1 VSRSPAQAFSAEVG
15 EEQLVV
21 LRGQGD
27 VERPDASWTKNPSGF
42 AAHGRPTLAVLAQ
55 LGFLARRRQCLR
67 AVAWPQHVERNEGE
81 ECSVRA
87 CREPLRVRS
96 SSVRRRGSVIT
107 SDRQH
112 VRLGNRFRRANWAP
126 ERVSPTTDASPGR
139 RPLVRQPARAGSFL
153 RRRMPPPEKND
164 AARREPSRRRG
175 SSTGF
180 QRVTPVFRGRSRGAT
195 FRTPRRAGRAR
206 ISRGVC
212 FSGDSSLLRW

>member
-1 VSRSPAQAFSAEVG
+1 M
-15 EEQLVV
+15 
-21 LRGQGD
+21 RGRGG

-55 LGFLARRRQCLR
+55 LGFLTRRRQCLR

-96 SSVRRRGSVIT
+96 SKVCRRGSVIT

-112 VRLGNRFRRANWAP
+112 VRLGNRFPKGELGSRSGFTGRR
-126 ERVSPTTDASPGR
+126 RVPGPAAVGSAAGPGR
-139 RPLVRQPARAGSFL
+139 RLPAQENIAAA
-153 RRRMPPPEKND
+153 KDD
-164 AARREPSRRRG
+164 AAKAKPSRRQG
-175 SSTGF
+175 PSTGV
-180 QRVTPVFRGRSRGAT
+180 RRARPVRRGRSQGAT

-212 FSGDSSLLRW
+212 LSGDSFLLRS

>member
-1 VSRSPAQAFSAEVG
+1 MRNSLLSCVGGEAWSDLRRRGRRIRAGSPLTAGPRWRCSRNSDFSHA
-15 EEQLVV
+15 
-21 LRGQGD
+21 
-27 VERPDASWTKNPSGF
+27 
-42 AAHGRPTLAVLAQ
+42 
-55 LGFLARRRQCLR
+55 RRQCLR
-67 AVAWPQHVERNEGE
+67 AVAWPQHVERDEGE

-139 RPLVRQPARAGSFL
+139 RPLVRPPARAGSFL
-153 RRRMPPPEKND
+153 RRRMASPEKND

-180 QRVTPVFRGRSRGAT
+180 RRVTPVSRGRSRGVT